1 MIRVGKIAK
10 LSLPLLSLA
19 AALFL
24 YGAAAVAQDAT
35 LVRVEKV
42 VVEPLRQTVSV
53 IGRLVALR
61 SGDLA
66 AHIAGPVE
74 EVLVSVGDRVTKDQI
89 VARLVADTLRAEEL
103 LAQSELEE
111 AEAWFVAWSAE
122 VDVVRTAL
130 KRQQRLRKSS
140 AFSQAKFEDA
150 EKRVAVAVA
159 KLKRARASIEIR
171 RSALERKKLDL
182 GYASIRAPYDGVVVQ
197 RFTVAGAF
205 VNRGDRVVRLIGD
218 RALEVE
224 AEVPYK
230 RLKGLPIGRV
240 VDIALDDGSKHKAKV
255 RAVLPSEN
263 PLTRTRTMRFE
274 PEFST
279 IEGSLAESQ
288 SVTLAVPIG
297 TDRQVVTVHKDAI
310 LKRPTG
316 DMVYVIQD
324 NKALP
329 RQVKLGAELGSRIE
343 VLNGLKEGESV
354 VIRGN
359 ERLTPG
365 TTVQVG
371 KGST

>member
-1 MIRVGKIAK
+1 MIRLGIIAK
-10 LSLPLLSLA
+10 NLFSIVSLVA
-19 AALFL
+19 VLFL
-24 YGAAAVAQDAT
+24 FGGMAAAQDAT

-42 VVEPLRQTVSV
+42 VVEPLRQTVAV
-53 IGRLVALR
+53 IGRIVTLR

-74 EVLVSVGDRVTKDQI
+74 EVLVTVGDRVAKDQV
-89 VARLVADTLRAEEL
+89 VARLDADTLQAEEL

-111 AEAWFVAWSAE
+111 AEAEHVAWSAE
-122 VDVVRTAL
+122 VDVVRTEL
-130 KRQQRLRKSS
+130 KRQERLRKSS

-159 KLKRARASIEIR
+159 KLKRAEANIQIK
-171 RSALERKKLDL
+171 RSALKRKKLDL

-197 RFTVAGAF
+197 RFTEAGAF
-205 VNRGDRVVRLIGD
+205 VNRGGRVVRLIGD
-218 RALEVE
+218 RDLEVE

-240 VDIALDDGSKHKAKV
+240 VDVTLDDGSKHKAKV
-255 RAVLPSEN
+255 RAILPSEN
-263 PLTRTRTMRFE
+263 PLTRTRTVRFK
-274 PEFST
+274 PEFSA
-279 IEGSLAESQ
+279 IEGTLAESQ

-297 TDRQVVTVHKDAI
+297 TKRQVLTVHKDAI

-316 DMVYVIQD
+316 DMVFVIQD
-324 NKALP
+324 KKALP
-329 RQVKLGAELGSRIE
+329 RPVRLGAEVGSRIE
-343 VLNGLKEGESV
+343 VLSGLAEGESV

-365 TTVQVG
+365 ATVQVG